1 MPPLEKTKRKNLI
14 LLLKS
19 SLLLE
24 VKLNSLN
31 NVQILGKVL
40 IYLRNK
46 HLI

>member
-24 VKLNSLN
+24 VNSLN